1 MGERDSHRQDR
12 DPLARHPDDELHRL
26 TRGLIS
32 MLPLGG
38 LMKEMFTSIVA
49 DPAQL
54 RRDKIIRDILE
65 RLVALEEAGQISAQ
79 RLATRPE
86 FASGFIRTI
95 STADRELEEEK
106 LVFLRN
112 AVVNTAIDENLES
125 SLRAMLFSVLERVT
139 TAHIAILRTIEE
151 KNQLLGTKEHALG
164 NILFDRVRYFKKAEE
179 CVIPNASFEGG
190 GSYYDGRDIE
200 LRSAVLNDL
209 KNMGLVNQ
217 RLEVTADVTAWSTN
231 PAENGR
237 DLISLT
243 TLGVSFLHFIR
254 EAP

>member
-1 MGERDSHRQDR
+1 
-12 DPLARHPDDELHRL
+12 
-26 TRGLIS
+26 
-32 MLPLGG
+32 
-38 LMKEMFTSIVA
+38 MKEMFTGIVA

-54 RRDKIIRDILE
+54 RRDKIIRDIFE
-65 RLVALEEAGQISAQ
+65 RLVALEEAGQFSAQ

-151 KNQLLGTKEHALG
+151 KNQLFGTKELALED
-164 NILFDRVRYFKKAEE
+164 ILFDRVRFFKKAEE
-179 CVIPNASFEGG
+179 CVIPNRTLE

-200 LRSAVLNDL
+200 LRNAVLNDL
-209 KNMGLVNQ
+209 NNMGLVNQ
-217 RLEVTADVTAWSTN
+217 RLEVTADVTAWSTD
-231 PAENGR
+231 PAKNGR
-237 DLISLT
+237 DFISLT

-254 EAP
+254 EAL